1 MADRESSSLA
11 SRLLS
16 PIADVRAGEATTAL
30 LMFAYS
36 FLAMTSYNIIKPIT
50 RSQFINSLGADNLP
64 WVQFGSGMLIGVLM
78 QGYSKVM
85 TFVPRRWTVPVTQ
98 GGLVGLLLLFWFLF
112 TQVGGEWISVGFYFL
127 GLIFGLL
134 TISQFWTIANDV
146 YDARQAKRL
155 FGLIG
160 GGASL
165 GGAMGAGLTT
175 LLVEELGQ
183 NTMLIVS
190 AAILAVCMGIVIT
203 VIKRESQAGAS
214 DASKT
219 GEEESVGGGEAL
231 K

>member
-1 MADRESSSLA
+1 
-11 SRLLS
+11 
-16 PIADVRAGEATTAL
+16 
-30 LMFAYS
+30 
-36 FLAMTSYNIIKPIT
+36 
-50 RSQFINSLGADNLP
+50 
-64 WVQFGSGMLIGVLM
+64 
-78 QGYSKVM
+78 M
-85 TFVPRRWTVPVTQ
+85 TFVPRRWMMPVTQ
-98 GGLVGLLLLFWFLF
+98 ARPRRILLLFWFLF
-112 TQVGGEWISVGFYFL
+112 QTGGEWISVGFYFL

-203 VIKRESQAGAS
+203 VIKREQKAGRH
-214 DASKT
+214 
-219 GEEESVGGGEAL
+219 
-231 K
+231 